1 MLTHPDP
8 YLRIPLLNEVIKGF
22 LETPWKSPPE
32 VLMGNVMASKEFNT
46 LGLSI
51 PRQTGKTQTLK
62 KIFLEDFLQ
71 NNVALLV
78 KLSHTKKEI
87 LDNVPKNLRQ
97 AVGARIFLT
106 VRELNAAED
115 VFPDNGKRNL
125 LLADDYTVDGIYR
138 SLDKKKYD
146 VPIKVLALAT

>member
-1 MLTHPDP
+1 MSEATKIFSFRGEFGQDVIVFKNRCKEEGIVIKNMTEDP
-8 YLRIPLLNEVIKGF
+8 YGSTPDVGVEIETTATKEV
-22 LETPWKSPPE
+22 
-32 VLMGNVMASKEFNT
+32 
-46 LGLSI
+46 
-51 PRQTGKTQTLK
+51 
-62 KIFLEDFLQ
+62 
-71 NNVALLV
+71 
-78 KLSHTKKEI
+78 I